1 MYGSNVTWSVC
12 VGYGAMSMRSGA
24 TVTSIYTYGET
35 VYGFALTSPGTP
47 VCQ

>member
-1 MYGSNVTWSVC
+1 
-12 VGYGAMSMRSGA
+12 MRNA
-24 TVTSIYTYGET
+24 TAVTSIYTYGET